1 MNRLYFK
8 CSEKKLEKGE
18 VYLCRNFQIYPPK
31 NELFDV
37 ESLYKNDNE
46 ICNDKNSVDKYGEES
61 KEKIKDI
68 NKIEFTINDICN
80 FETINIQKNEDIKLK
95 KKRGRKRKSP

>member
-1 MNRLYFK
+1 M
-8 CSEKKLEKGE
+8 E
-18 VYLCRNFQIYPPK
+18 
-31 NELFDV
+31 
-37 ESLYKNDNE
+37 
-46 ICNDKNSVDKYGEES
+46 KYGEES

>member
-1 MNRLYFK
+1 M
-8 CSEKKLEKGE
+8 
-18 VYLCRNFQIYPPK
+18 
-31 NELFDV
+31 
-37 ESLYKNDNE
+37 
-46 ICNDKNSVDKYGEES
+46 DKYGEES

-95 KKRGRKRKSP
+95 KKRGRKRKSPQEVIIKEKHNKFSDDNIIKKLNI